1 MANNIAKTKRKRL
14 AALGLLLA
22 VGLALMLVYAAR
34 KQGYHVDELYTYEL
48 ANYPGGFYALQE
60 GYMDAW
66 QDGAL
71 FRSALHPTRPFDYS
85 IPWNNQKIDVHP
97 PLYYCAVYTAQSLL
111 PGLALPWAG
120 LLPNFVFLLA
130 GTAALYMA
138 ARRMTG
144 QFWTAWL
151 GAAVFL
157 CNVGSQGMAVF
168 TRMYAMLM
176 CETVLLVWAHLT
188 LYRRLLAGQRPRL
201 PEFLALAAATLAGA
215 LTQYFFLVFC
225 FFFCGLF
232 GLWLLFTR
240 RWKTA
245 ACYAVAEFGGL
256 GAAYLAFP
264 TMKEHIFSGSR
275 GKQAMGS
282 FFDLNALSDW
292 GASLGRVLRLLGA
305 QFGGVMLWALLALLA
320 AALLW
325 KRGCRFRGMGLFAAM
340 LAAAALCYI
349 VIIDKVAPFEADR
362 YYVLVYGPLILAATA
377 VLGRL
382 AALFPRW
389 EPLLA
394 LVVAVPV
401 LVAHLTAGNEY
412 LYPQYADRAPALEST
427 AALPAVVLNAAGYEV
442 APDLFLPEFAAREA
456 VYQAGGADDKAS
468 LADAAQSRDLSGGF
482 VLYGYL
488 YDADDLLALAGQV
501 LDIQSAELLTET
513 ARCPVYSI
521 TLAG

>member
-1 MANNIAKTKRKRL
+1 MAQRKRRYLL
-14 AALGLLLA
+14 ALVLLLV
-22 VGLALMLVYAAR
+22 VGLAMMLGYASR

-48 ANYPGGFYALQE
+48 TNYPGGFYALEEGYLDTWQE
-60 GYMDAW
+60 GS
-66 QDGAL
+66 L
-71 FRSALHPTRPFDYS
+71 FQSALSPGRAFDYS
-85 IPWNNQKIDVHP
+85 VPWNNQKTDVHP
-97 PLYYCAVYTAQSLL
+97 PLYYCAVYTAESLF
-111 PGLALPWAG
+111 PGLDLPWAG
-120 LLPNFVFLLA
+120 LLPNFVFLLVGA
-130 GTAALYMA
+130 FGVYWA
-138 ARRMTG
+138 ARRLTG
-144 QFWTAWL
+144 QFWVAWVA
-151 GAAVFL
+151 AAVFL
-157 CNVGSQGMAVF
+157 CNVGTQGMAVF

-176 CETVLLVWAHLT
+176 METVLLVLAHLH
-188 LYRRLLAGQRPRL
+188 LYRRLSAGERPRWV
-201 PEFLALAAATLAGA
+201 FLALAAVTMAGA

-240 RWKTA
+240 RWKA
-245 ACYAVAEFGGL
+245 AALYVAAEFGGL

-275 GKQAMGS
+275 GAQAVGN
-282 FFDLNALSDW
+282 FFDLAALSDW
-292 GASLGRVLRLLGA
+292 VASLGRVFSLLGA